1 MVFERYEDVLDIV
14 QEGFCFLK
22 SDIVCCEFIV
32 VWFKVCY
39 YIFRD
44 YENVIKM
51 LIGVIILLGNYF
63 VILFVL
69 LDFRSLLF
77 KVMIEESMVLF
88 FICIV
93 EEFE

>member
-1 MVFERYEDVLDIV
+1 MVFDRYEDVLDIV
-14 QEGFCFLK
+14 QEGFRFLK
-22 SDIVCCEFIV
+22 SDIVCREFIV